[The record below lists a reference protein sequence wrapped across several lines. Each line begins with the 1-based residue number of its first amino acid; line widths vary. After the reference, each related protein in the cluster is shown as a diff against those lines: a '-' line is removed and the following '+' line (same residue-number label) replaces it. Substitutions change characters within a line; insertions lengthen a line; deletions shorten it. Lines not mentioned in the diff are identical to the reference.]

1 MRHAQAGLIIADGL
15 ETPVNKG
22 RNATSETNI
31 GHQAEKTFLRHDVSD
46 EAVEAAAGN
55 AIAGNYTL
63 AA

>member
-15 ETPVNKG
+15 ETPVNKR

-31 GHQAEKTFLRHDVSD
+31 GHQAEKTFLRH
-46 EAVEAAAGN
+46 AVEAAAGN